1 MIGRNIKRILGFLV
15 GTLPSKYLGAAM
27 MEWMIR
33 KVLWQYLLD
42 HMMKKL
48 AGWVFRTL
56 NLVGRLTLVNF
67 LIHVMLIY
75 LFLVLVSPKSIL
87 K

>member
-1 MIGRNIKRILGFLV
+1 
-15 GTLPSKYLGAAM
+15 M

-75 LFLVLVSPKSIL
+75 LFLVLVAPKSIL